1 MTLLKDSLKNCRL
14 ILASNSPRR
23 RQLLG
28 DCGLEFTLAQKYEVE
43 EIYPADMEAERVP
56 EYLAG
61 LKSDGYPELLSE
73 GDVLITADTVV
84 ILGDRI
90 LGKPAD
96 REEAVEM
103 IRALSGKSH
112 TVVTGVVL
120 RSATDRQSFSAHS
133 KVTFREL
140 RDEEI
145 EYYVSNYKPMD
156 KAGAYGIQE
165 WIGYV
170 AVEHIEGSFYNVIGL
185 PVQRLYVELEK
196 FLTNK

>member
-1 MTLLKDSLKNCRL
+1 MTLLKDSLKGHRL

-28 DCGLEFTLAQKYEVE
+28 DCGLEFMLAQKYEVE

-96 REEAVEM
+96 RGEAVEM
-103 IRALSGKSH
+103 IRALSGKTH

-145 EYYVSNYKPMD
+145 EYYVDTYSPLD

>member
-1 MTLLKDSLKNCRL
+1 MTLLKNRLKGHRL

-28 DCGLEFTLAQKYEVE
+28 DCGLDFTLAQKYEVE
-43 EIYPADMEAERVP
+43 EVYPADMVAEQVP

-61 LKSDGYPELLSE
+61 LKSDGYPESLAES
-73 GDVLITADTVV
+73 DVLITADTVV

-96 REEAVEM
+96 RDEAVEM

-120 RSATDRQSFSAHS
+120 RSADARQSFSAHS

-145 EYYVSNYKPMD
+145 EYYVDTYSPLD

-185 PVQRLYVELEK
+185 PVQRLYVELEN

>member
-28 DCGLEFTLAQKYEVE
+28 DCGLEFMLAPKYEVD

-145 EYYVSNYKPMD
+145 EYYVDTYSPLD

>member
-1 MTLLKDSLKNCRL
+1 MTLLKDSLKGHRL

-28 DCGLEFTLAQKYEVE
+28 DCGLEFSLAQKYEVE
-43 EIYPADMEAERVP
+43 EVYPTDMEAESVP

-61 LKSDGYPELLSE
+61 LKSDGYPEPLLE

-96 REEAVEM
+96 RGEAVEM
-103 IRALSGKSH
+103 IRALSGKTH

-120 RSATDRQSFSAHS
+120 RSAASKHSFSSHS
-133 KVTFREL
+133 KVTFRQL

-145 EYYVSNYKPMD
+145 EYYVDKYSPLD

-165 WIGYV
+165 WIGYA

-185 PVQRLYVELEK
+185 PVQRLYVELER
-196 FLTNK
+196 FLNNK

>member
-28 DCGLEFTLAQKYEVE
+28 DCGLEFMLAQKYEVE

-61 LKSDGYPELLSE
+61 LKSDGYPEQLSD

-96 REEAVEM
+96 RGEAVEM

-145 EYYVSNYKPMD
+145 EYYVDTYSPLD

>member
-96 REEAVEM
+96 RDEAVEM

-120 RSATDRQSFSAHS
+120 RSSTDRQSFSAHS

-145 EYYVSNYKPMD
+145 EYYVDTYSPLD